1 MLSPWRGEGSTTMS
15 VTRNAETGPVAT
27 SGEDPDNPVDDQRWT
42 SSPTSDCSETHRGQ
56 RL

>member
-27 SGEDPDNPVDDQRWT
+27 SSEDPDNPVDDQRWT